1 MAAEEQIAVEK
12 QKAEILN
19 ERFQVTVASEAKLR
33 DELDR
38 LFARFNDQLDLQQR
52 SQTAHANVIFDAT
65 ERVAINSLQINGAMH
80 EQVTKRTEAEAAVV
94 QLERTLEQT
103 SDHAAHELRSVQE
116 QLHAAHEHAD
126 TLSTQAARLVEKEF
140 LARRVAE
147 QRAEQASWELE
158 TTASRWSEQS
168 QLGEL
173 FATEMQTMAAPAQ
186 VRAYPFAAGAKHLA
200 HALCTAAT
208 QVQPNCCG
216 ECQWRDCWAC
226 SCWPMVGR
234 AHGRRWSPTW
244 LCRRESTPVVRFD
257 PPGLLQ

>member
-1 MAAEEQIAVEK
+1 MFALLQFRNFLKPELTSCVLQQQERARRMAAEEQIAVEK

-126 TLSTQAARLVEKEF
+126 TL
-140 LARRVAE
+140 
-147 QRAEQASWELE
+147 
-158 TTASRWSEQS
+158 
-168 QLGEL
+168 
-173 FATEMQTMAAPAQ
+173 
-186 VRAYPFAAGAKHLA
+186 
-200 HALCTAAT
+200 
-208 QVQPNCCG
+208 
-216 ECQWRDCWAC
+216 
-226 SCWPMVGR
+226 WPVDK
-234 AHGRRWSPTW
+234 PDI
-244 LCRRESTPVVRFD
+244 V
-257 PPGLLQ
+257 

>member
-147 QRAEQASWELE
+147 HRAEQASWELE

-173 FATEMQTMAAPAQ
+173 FATEMQTMAQVPSVPLCPPPSISLTPFVLQPRRSSPA
-186 VRAYPFAAGAKHLA
+186 AAASAGGVTVGPDLVGQWLDVHTAVDGA
-200 HALCTAAT
+200 
-208 QVQPNCCG
+208 
-216 ECQWRDCWAC
+216 
-226 SCWPMVGR
+226 
-234 AHGRRWSPTW
+234 RRGYVVVSPH
-244 LCRRESTPVVRFD
+244 SVVRFG
-257 PPGLLQ
+257 PPDLLQ

>member
-168 QLGEL
+168 QLG
-173 FATEMQTMAAPAQ
+173 
-186 VRAYPFAAGAKHLA
+186 
-200 HALCTAAT
+200 
-208 QVQPNCCG
+208 
-216 ECQWRDCWAC
+216 
-226 SCWPMVGR
+226 
-234 AHGRRWSPTW
+234 
-244 LCRRESTPVVRFD
+244 
-257 PPGLLQ
+257 